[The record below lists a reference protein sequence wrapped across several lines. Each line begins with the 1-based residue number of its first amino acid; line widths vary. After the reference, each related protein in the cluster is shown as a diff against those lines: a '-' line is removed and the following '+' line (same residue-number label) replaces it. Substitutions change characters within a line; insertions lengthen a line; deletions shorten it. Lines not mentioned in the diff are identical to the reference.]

1 MFHKYRTLQ
10 LLVEKQLSCIANI
23 YEKQG
28 IPMIEITKI
37 IRSNQFQCVNI
48 NLQYILC
55 LKIIPVI
62 IQIKQ
67 SCCKGID
74 EPEDLVTEIYPTAE
88 FNRTMLAKE
97 FQHRFLPMNYIPQTM
112 NRKRMMSEIY
122 QKENCP
128 SATNTG
134 SSTMT
139 I

>member
-1 MFHKYRTLQ
+1 
-10 LLVEKQLSCIANI
+10 
-23 YEKQG
+23 
-28 IPMIEITKI
+28 MIEITKI

-67 SCCKGID
+67 SCCKVID

-97 FQHRFLPMNYIPQTM
+97 FRHRFLPMNYIPQTM

-128 SATNTG
+128 SATNTE